1 MSEKGKDVTV
11 IEMLSKVGLDM
22 ERTTRWPLLKRLQAK
37 NVKIF
42 TNTKAIAIERNCVVA
57 KCDGQEKRFPAD
69 TVVLAVG
76 TMPRN
81 KLYKELKTVFKNI
94 YAVGDCTKP
103 QRVRHAITTAFKI
116 AVEI

>member
-1 MSEKGKDVTV
+1 LSEKGKDVTV

-81 KLYKELKTVFKNI
+81 KLYIRNLRLFLRT
-94 YAVGDCTKP
+94 YM
-103 QRVRHAITTAFKI
+103 R
-116 AVEI
+116 